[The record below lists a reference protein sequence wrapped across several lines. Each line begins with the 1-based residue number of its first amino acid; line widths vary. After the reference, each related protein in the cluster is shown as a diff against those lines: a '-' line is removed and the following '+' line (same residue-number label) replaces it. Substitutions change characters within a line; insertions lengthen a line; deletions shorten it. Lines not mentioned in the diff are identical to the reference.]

1 MKRVGRIFGL
11 MMVLFIALS
20 TLTALA
26 ASYQNGDRVT
36 VTTDQ
41 VWAFH
46 GGRQPGETSSTSNG
60 GNRENHYNNRLYWYE
75 GYSIDILQVKGIYTP
90 QYDGKTFMYCIHK
103 WTDYGNGERDFYTSP
118 DGNIQGSEYW
128 ATLGR
133 TKQRLLQ
140 LLSIYGFP
148 GQTPQELGVSTID
161 DAYAATQAIAWE
173 IVTGRRTLNGFT
185 ANYKSAG
192 NEDTPQT
199 AAAVDNA
206 RYFYEKYMLYPYD
219 GNGHHVGEATPAL
232 TAYNKIWADMAKH
245 DVLTSFDE
253 QTLTLNWDAASKAYK
268 GSITDT
274 NGMLANSTLT
284 STLPSGVS
292 CSINGNTVT
301 FTATK
306 PVMSTSALRFQ
317 KNLST
322 MPQTAP
328 FAVLEAPDGKGQEMM
343 CGMLDDPRWST
354 LSIRTATGSMRLI
367 KTSADGIVA
376 GMKFRI
382 QGNGID
388 QTVTT
393 GSNGEISLTLPAG
406 TYTATEIDVPDRYV
420 TPESQS
426 FTIRDGQTTTLRF
439 TNNYKYGELRLIKT
453 SEDGNVA
460 GIRFIVTGPNGYRE
474 ETVTGSNGEFT
485 LSLLPGTYTVTEQ
498 TPEQYNAQQSQTVTI
513 TAGQTAT
520 VRFTNTLKRGGLK
533 VVKTF
538 EGRTTPLAGVP
549 FTVTGPDGY
558 EKQFTTDANGEIHI
572 DRLLPG
578 KYTVEELES
587 ELTEA
592 YLLSP
597 SQTIDVAADKVA
609 ELKIYNELKKG
620 YVELY
625 KTDTVNGA
633 AFANA
638 VYGIYD
644 SSGVRI
650 GELITNAQGYAK
662 SGLINYGTGYY
673 LLEEQAPAGWLL
685 DTTKHSFDIT
695 ENGATITI
703 RAANAPQL
711 GRIEIYK
718 EGEVLTGAD
727 FRLTEQGMIYC
738 PIYET
743 QYLPGMTVELYAQED
758 IIVNGVVIYEAGELV
773 DTQATTADAPA
784 VFDGLYPGSYLYR
797 ETIAPDGFFIGAN
810 EGVVQLEPGGQE
822 EIVVTATVYNE
833 RQKARIVFWKEWE
846 ENPVY
851 PNPDVWQDM
860 SFGLFTFEDILDIYG
875 NVAIEAGSLVDVAG
889 IDQYGQGAFTVDL
902 PVGFVGYVQELTTA
916 AGYELDD
923 TQYPVA
929 FEKPG
934 QEIPFVRID
943 VNDGEAI
950 RNSVIYGDIS
960 IIKES
965 DMPEDVIAQG
975 FPNVPLAGA
984 VYGVYSTDGRLI
996 LTLAPTDEN
1005 GYAASEPDCLP
1016 YGEYYLQEITPPP
1029 FYQQDANKYYFTI
1042 GMEQDEEENLI
1053 LHSHRKVKNA
1063 PIIGKVT
1070 ATYDEDITEG
1080 QDYVPDTGENRFPVM
1095 SSTALSAVSVAVA
1108 IAARKRKKR
1117 GETK

>member
-20 TLTALA
+20 AFTALA
-26 ASYQNGDRVT
+26 ASYQNGNRVT

-75 GYSIDILQVKGIYTP
+75 GFSIDILQVEGIYTP

-103 WTDYGNGERDFYTSP
+103 WTDYGNGERILYTSP
-118 DGNIQGSEYW
+118 TGNITQSLYW
-128 ATLGR
+128 VSLGA
-133 TKQRLLQ
+133 TKQNLLQ

-192 NEDTPQT
+192 NEDTPAVP
-199 AAAVDNA
+199 AAKDNA

-245 DVLTSFDE
+245 ETLASFDE

-274 NGMLANSTLT
+274 NGMLANSALD
-284 STLPSGVS
+284 SSLPSGVN
-292 CSINGNTVT
+292 CSISGNTVT
-301 FTATK
+301 FTATQ
-306 PVMSTSALRFQ
+306 PVTSAASIRFQ

-328 FAVLEAPDGKGQEMM
+328 FAVLEAPDSHGQEMM
-343 CGMLDDPRWST
+343 CGMLDDPKWFT
-354 LSIRTATGSMRLI
+354 LNIRTAAGSMRLV
-367 KTSADGIVA
+367 KTSEDNIVA
-376 GMKFRI
+376 GLKFRI

-406 TYTATEIDVPDRYV
+406 TYTATEIDVPTRYA
-420 TPESQS
+420 TPSSQS
-426 FTIRDGQTTTLRF
+426 FTIRDGQT
-439 TNNYKYGELRLIKT
+439 
-453 SEDGNVA
+453 
-460 GIRFIVTGPNGYRE
+460 
-474 ETVTGSNGEFT
+474 
-485 LSLLPGTYTVTEQ
+485 
-498 TPEQYNAQQSQTVTI
+498 
-513 TAGQTAT
+513 AT
-520 VRFTNTLKRGGLK
+520 VQFTNTLKRGGLK
-533 VVKTF
+533 IVKTF
-538 EGRTTPLAGVP
+538 EGRTAPLAGVP

-558 EKQFTTDANGEIHI
+558 EEQFTTDANGEILI

-578 KYTVEELES
+578 KYTVEELAS

-609 ELKIYNELKKG
+609 ELKIHNELKKG

-650 GELITNAQGYAK
+650 GELTTDAQGYAR

-695 ENGATITI
+695 EDGATITI
-703 RAANAPQL
+703 RAVNAPQL

-718 EGEVLTGAD
+718 EGEVLIGAD
-727 FRLTEQGMIYC
+727 FRLTEQGMIYS

-758 IIVNGVVIYEAGELV
+758 IIVNGTVMYEAGELV

-784 VFDGLYPGSYLYR
+784 VFEGLYPGSYLYR

-810 EGVVQLEPGGQE
+810 EGVIRLEPGGQE
-822 EIVVTATVYNE
+822 EIVETATVYNE

-860 SFGLFTFEDILDIYG
+860 SFGLFASEDILDIYG

-902 PVGFVGYVQELTTA
+902 PAGFAGYVQELTTS

-923 TQYPVA
+923 TQYLVA
-929 FEKPG
+929 FEKPV

-950 RNSVIYGDIS
+950 KNSVIYGDIS
-960 IIKES
+960 IIKKS

-1005 GYAASEPDCLP
+1005 GYAASEPDSLP

-1029 FYQQDANKYYFTI
+1029 HYQQDAGKYYFTI
-1042 GMEQDEEENLI
+1042 GMEQDEEENRI
-1053 LHSHRKVKNA
+1053 LHSHLEVKNA
-1063 PIIGKVT
+1063 PIIGRIT
-1070 ATYDEDITEG
+1070 ATYDEETIEG
-1080 QDYVPDTGENRFPVM
+1080 QDYVPDTGENPLPAAAGAALV
-1095 SSTALSAVSVAVA
+1095 TASAAVI
-1108 IAARKRKKR
+1108 IAARKRKR
-1117 GETK
+1117 GGE